1 MNIRKILEY
10 ALQREHEG
18 KAFFENNA
26 ERLSNAAATE
36 AFKAIAAE
44 EQRHIE
50 FIQAQLDALDAK
62 EPDKQAA
69 PELDETEFFA
79 DRADKEMIEQTVN
92 EAMVADLPVLRMA
105 YLIERDF
112 SEFYQQAASQ
122 FHSLLEHCWT
132 CLRPLMSSG
141 FQNPFGPLRQLGA
154 LHHLKHKKVTRS
166 PYSPSFELLSHDFQS
181 AKIRRL

>member
-18 KAFFENNA
+18 KAFFLNNA

-50 FIQAQLDALDAK
+50 FIQGQIDLLD
-62 EPDKQAA
+62 EPDKQSS
-69 PELDETEFFA
+69 PDLDETGFFA

-112 SEFYQQAASQ
+112 AEFYQLAASKAEGDARII
-122 FHSLLEHCWT
+122 LE
-132 CLRPLMSSG
+132 
-141 FQNPFGPLRQLGA
+141 FLGRWEA
-154 LHHLKHKKVTRS
+154 GHERLFKKMHDEA
-166 PYSPSFELLSHDFQS
+166 FEKY
-181 AKIRRL
+181 AEMPWGG